1 MMRCAASVGAVIVR
15 HAVNYN
21 GSALLDSQAT
31 QARFVVRATRES
43 GIGKEGMTDV
53 PFGVPN
59 DRPADGVDPLLL
71 LLIRV
76 SHEEHRLAVRRELE
90 SVRPVDDVF
99 CALDGQA
106 TADVDDAPRY
116 RRLRLRSE
124 ARMDRKG
131 LLGRGC
137 VVRCNATRARPRLT
151 GLSSSDLN
159 QKIFPCFSTNHLR
172 LHVLMYSPERSVRR
186 AQRRQL
192 GSNALPRVAD
202 VGPRTQPAPH
212 TLPPRKPEAPP
223 RRRGER
229 RGGAKG
235 QPRVPCLVSHPHLSG
250 ECQNST
256 PATRS
261 SFLHAL
267 RTCMA
272 ANNSR
277 ERNTTFAYQPAHLTA
292 RTESNRAGSKQ
303 REGP

>member
-1 MMRCAASVGAVIVR
+1 
-15 HAVNYN
+15 
-21 GSALLDSQAT
+21 
-31 QARFVVRATRES
+31 
-43 GIGKEGMTDV
+43 MTDV
-53 PFGVPN
+53 PLGVPN

-202 VGPRTQPAPH
+202 VGPRTQPH
-212 TLPPRKPEAPP
+212 THFRPQTRGTPEAAWRETGGCEGTASRTLLGEPSASL
-223 RRRGER
+223 RRVPEFHARD
-229 RGGAKG
+229 AFLLS
-235 QPRVPCLVSHPHLSG
+235 PRVENLHGGQQLPRTQHDLCVSTRPPH
-250 ECQNST
+250 
-256 PATRS
+256 S
-261 SFLHAL
+261 SD
-267 RTCMA
+267 
-272 ANNSR
+272 
-277 ERNTTFAYQPAHLTA
+277 
-292 RTESNRAGSKQ
+292 
-303 REGP
+303 